1 VERARKLVF
10 GAIAGII
17 KASPLDDETKNEIF
31 DLMRATADRIKRMHA
46 PEEFLFKAQIDS
58 LGERWRR
65 DAAVSEWIRVLRTLR
80 VLRLAEPAIKNVKAA
95 RYYFTE

>member
-1 VERARKLVF
+1 MRTWSARKLVF

-46 PEEFLFKAQIDS
+46 PEEFLVQGAD
-58 LGERWRR
+58 
-65 DAAVSEWIRVLRTLR
+65 
-80 VLRLAEPAIKNVKAA
+80 
-95 RYYFTE
+95 